1 MEAIIIIID
10 IFVLILLAFSF
21 VNFFK
26 TKKLQR
32 KIITENNELDRKLKT
47 ANLAIQTLQ
56 EQLDIKR
63 DEYDKL
69 LSENKHLYEQLKSY
83 QNIVDTQEAIEKVAE
98 ELQENVEVEEPKKA
112 VSKKATSKKTT
123 SKKAASKKTTT
134 KKTTTKKTTTKK
146 ATKKE
151 GENE

>member
-21 VNFFK
+21 VSFFK
-26 TKKLQR
+26 AKKLQR

-112 VSKKATSKKTT
+112 VSKKATSKK
-123 SKKAASKKTTT
+123 AAS

-151 GENE
+151 GENK